1 MKNKRIANTTMADQL
16 RKEFNL
22 PEGTSLGSRY
32 NKPHEHFDKKKDFKP
47 RNKNSLSKEVPNT
60 KDNLNNNLDFSQQA
74 ALAIATNIAESRIKS
89 IFQKTQ
95 NSANEGWYDGIC
107 NEFKAW
113 LENYRQPQ
121 QASSSSTTQSSLP
134 TIPYQKELLT
144 LWDAITLN
152 LADKRQRYKTEHSK
166 QLDMLELILQLN
178 KLRNFFSHMSRMGD
192 PFDLKDSPQLGY
204 LLQMLYTEAST
215 AISVR
220 QPFTIVHQGHQLDAI
235 WGSAFIINLFLPLSQ
250 ANRLLQQLSK
260 KKPLKKREL
269 RLFSYYSLR
278 DGYSPTQLDTQAN
291 LCREIIGYL
300 TLPPIE
306 SEAGQKAL
314 HEWQQQLLE
323 EADSIQSPCFRRLD
337 KVRYY
342 LHTTLDEL
350 SLLPQLSFWG
360 TYKNK
365 QTISYLD
372 ENGETV
378 ENNNLALWVNQA
390 DPEPIKQANIDTD
403 SVSQTPSKTK
413 NIRHHSYNR
422 NNLIQNQSQR
432 FVYDM
437 SDGNIR
443 FKIEHPTNKD
453 LPILQGVIRLRDF
466 INLGYLALTDKAAT
480 QEVLIAI
487 YNWLNQYQQSLQ
499 QITTEQLS
507 SLTLQP
513 ENYQY
518 YSEQIQQYL
527 TQTKPDL
534 ATRLKT
540 RITERLSRIQKLLAK
555 DRTVPEVQSST
566 IKQLNQ
572 FKHYLPRHEQVHEI
586 LHYFIANLNK
596 EGREKVTRHEFVHMQ
611 KLLLQYKG
619 DTNPNEIEQIKNPN
633 PNKPNRTPSDKA
645 LFWQH
650 LHDNYPKELV
660 TGNKTHPIWE
670 FAITESKQLFND
682 KKRKGVISL
691 GMLCSKVLNKQI
703 QQLQSFAKELASNTD
718 DYSRL
723 SQIAAEL
730 QLGLKGNYQ
739 GEQPKEDI
747 SRGLPAA
754 IHNASCYSVIPTSF
768 IQQTLNKQSE
778 KPQPIGKCGIEKSV
792 NFAQLIRN
800 HPTALKLIK
809 DYYEASKAQ
818 STLAQKIVNHNNTLA
833 GLTPEQKKQWKQT
846 IKTLNDWHTHDKLCL
861 IMAEKLAEKANI
873 HFEQDETITTIAQ
886 QQPTLKLTGKSPN
899 GDPKT
904 VILKLSNNHQ
914 KTRLWF
920 TWPLAK
926 IERIVCLH
934 YPANQP
940 IASNEI
946 PSLVARYQTRYQAI
960 VQAILEFEDR
970 FYNNHPKAKS
980 LKASNQHNNYVSFE
994 QIIADQNANYP
1005 SREKKALKHLRN
1017 IALHDGSP
1025 GTDIKASQER
1035 AKIFPISSAEIEI
1048 EDIGKDLLNR
1058 LAKLP

>member
-1 MKNKRIANTTMADQL
+1 MGPKKITNVAIGDQL
-16 RKEFNL
+16 KKLLNL
-22 PEGTSLGSRY
+22 TPANSQG
-32 NKPHEHFDKKKDFKP
+32 NKPYKKNNTSVQNNNNPP
-47 RNKNSLSKEVPNT
+47 RKKEIPNT
-60 KDNLNNNLDFSQQA
+60 KDNLKDNVDFSQRA
-74 ALAIATNIAESRIKS
+74 ALAIAANIAESRIKS

-95 NSANEGWYDGIC
+95 HSDNKSWYDGIC
-107 NEFKAW
+107 KKLKAW
-113 LENYRQPQ
+113 LENYRRAQ
-121 QASSSSTTQSSLP
+121 QTSSLASM
-134 TIPYQKELLT
+134 PYQHELLT
-144 LWDAITLN
+144 LWDSITLK

-178 KLRNFFSHMSRMGD
+178 KLRNFFSHMSRMGE
-192 PFDLKDSPQLGY
+192 PFDLTSSPQLGY
-204 LLQMLYTEAST
+204 LLEMLYNEAST

-220 QPFTIVHQGHQLDAI
+220 QPFTLVHQNHQLDAI
-235 WGSAFIINLFLPLSQ
+235 WGSVFIINLFLPLSQ

-278 DGYSPTQLDTQAN
+278 DGYSPTQLDNQAN

-306 SEAGQKAL
+306 SRAGQEAL
-314 HEWQQQLLE
+314 QQWQQQLLE

-350 SLLPQLSFWG
+350 NLLPQLSFWG
-360 TYKNK
+360 TYKSK
-365 QTISYLD
+365 QTIAYQA
-372 ENGETV
+372 ENGETI
-378 ENNNLALWVNQA
+378 ENDNLALWVNQA
-390 DPEPIKQANIDTD
+390 NPEPIKQANIDID
-403 SVSQTPSKTK
+403 SVTQTSPKVK
-413 NIRHHSYNR
+413 NIRHHNYNR
-422 NNLIQNQSQR
+422 NNLIQDENQR

-443 FKIEHPTNKD
+443 FKIKHPTADN
-453 LPILQGVIRLRDF
+453 LPVLYGVIRLRDF
-466 INLGYLALTDKAAT
+466 INLGYLALTDQTAT
-480 QEVLIAI
+480 QKVLIAI
-487 YNWLNQYQQSLQ
+487 YDWLNQYQQSLQ
-499 QITTEQLS
+499 KITTEQLS
-507 SLTLQP
+507 SLSLQS
-513 ENYQY
+513 ENYRY
-518 YSEQIQQYL
+518 YSAQIRQYL
-527 TQTKPDL
+527 ENTKPDL

-540 RITERLSRIQKLLAK
+540 HLAERIKRLERLLAK
-555 DRTVPEVQSST
+555 DRKAPEIRPST
-566 IKQLNQ
+566 NKQRNQ
-572 FKHYLPRHEQVHEI
+572 FKHNLARHEQVHEI

-596 EGREKVTRHEFVHMQ
+596 EGREKVTRQEFVRMQ
-611 KLLLQYKG
+611 RLLLQYKG
-619 DTNPNEIEQIKNPN
+619 ATNPKEIEQIKYPN
-633 PNKPNRTPSDKA
+633 PNKEANMTSDKA
-645 LFWQH
+645 RFWQH

-670 FAITESKQLFND
+670 FAITESKQLVNN

-691 GMLCSKVLNKQI
+691 GMLCAKVLNKQI
-703 QQLQSFAKELASNTD
+703 QQFQTFAKELDNNKN

-739 GEQPKEDI
+739 GERPKDDI
-747 SRGLPAA
+747 SRGLSAA
-754 IHNASCYSVIPTSF
+754 IHNANCYSVIPTSF
-768 IQQTLNKQSE
+768 IQQVLHKQIE
-778 KPQPIGKCGIEKSV
+778 NPQQIGKGIEKSV

-800 HPTALKLIK
+800 STTSLTLIK
-809 DYYEASKAQ
+809 DYYEVSKAQ
-818 STLAQKIVNHNNTLA
+818 PTIAQQIVEHDNTLT
-833 GLTPEQKKQWKQT
+833 GLTTEQKKQWKQT

-873 HFEQDETITTIAQ
+873 HFEQGKTITTIAQ
-886 QQPTLKLTGKSPN
+886 QQPILTITGKSPN
-899 GDPKT
+899 SDPKT
-904 VILKLSNNHQ
+904 VILQLSNNHQ

-946 PSLVARYQTRYQAI
+946 PILVARYQTRYQAI

-970 FYNNHPKAKS
+970 FYNNHLKAES
-980 LKASNQHNNYVSFE
+980 LKINNQHNNYVSFE
-994 QIIADQNANYP
+994 QIINKDNANLP
-1005 SREKKALKHLRN
+1005 TDMLGPLKHLRN

-1025 GTDIKASQER
+1025 GGGIKINQEQAFLTALFPKVEEASVEELGQ
-1035 AKIFPISSAEIEI
+1035 
-1048 EDIGKDLLNR
+1048 DLLNR
-1058 LAKLP
+1058 LAKLPEIMHSI